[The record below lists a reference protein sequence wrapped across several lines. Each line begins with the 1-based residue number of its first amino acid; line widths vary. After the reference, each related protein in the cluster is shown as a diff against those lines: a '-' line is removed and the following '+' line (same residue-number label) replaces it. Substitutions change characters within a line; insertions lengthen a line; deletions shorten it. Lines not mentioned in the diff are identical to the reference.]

1 MFEYDKQN
9 FKSERLRRLC
19 TFRPVVLTEPLLEV
33 PTDTE
38 MREPD
43 PLEDEVVP
51 NSQEQKDPPD
61 EP

>member
-33 PTDTE
+33 PADTE

-51 NSQEQKDPPD
+51 NSQEQ
-61 EP
+61 

>member
-19 TFRPVVLTEPLLEV
+19 TFRPVVISEPMLEV
-33 PTDTE
+33 PADAE

-43 PLEDEVVP
+43 PLEDELLH
-51 NSQEQKDPPD
+51 NS
-61 EP
+61 